1 MTTIP
6 LGLKS
11 YKRTNGFQPEV
22 QLVNLVL
29 EQDDSGGSPDNVMR
43 VQRPGL
49 DAFISLDGATRG
61 IFQTDQVLSGAW
73 FAVHGTTLSRILP
86 TQVEIGGVG
95 GSDTVSFAAT
105 FDAIY
110 VLGSRIVY
118 RWDGTTFSQIALPD
132 DYLGFPV
139 SIETINSYL
148 IIFCSTGRFYWLEP
162 GTSIVDPL
170 NFATAE
176 SSPDGGVAVTRLID
190 ELFFGGTI
198 SIEPW
203 QPSGDLDA
211 PFQKAGGRQF
221 ERGVLARDTMRR
233 FDNSIVWVGEDLI
246 VYRVGSVPTR
256 ISDHGIEER
265 LRKRTGDPTAW
276 TFGED
281 GHKYYALRI
290 PGQGTF
296 VYDAAS
302 GGVWSE
308 FSTPGRAVWA
318 AHVGASSPQYT
329 LAGDSD
335 TGAVFRIDASV
346 ATDGSIPFPR
356 FVSGTIPLVGRG
368 GRNDSFSI
376 GIGVSDTC
384 TVKVRWRDG
393 NDPYPDYYEELPA
406 EAGANILNL
415 YRLGSVSQPF
425 RTFEVLIDEPVLAR
439 ISGAVANE
447 AYQ

>member
-1 MTTIP
+1 MTSIP

-22 QLVNLVL
+22 ELVNLVL

-43 VQRPGL
+43 LQRPGL
-49 DAFISLDGATRG
+49 NAFTTLGGPIRG
-61 IFQTDQVLSGAW
+61 IFQTDQVLNGAW
-73 FAVHGTTLSRILP
+73 FAVNGNMLTRFLP
-86 TQVEIGGVG
+86 DLAAIGSVT
-95 GSDTVSFAAT
+95 GSEPVSFAAT
-105 FDAIY
+105 FNAVY
-110 VLGSRIVY
+110 VLGGGQVH
-118 RWDGTTFSQIALPD
+118 RWDGTTFSAIALPS
-132 DYLGFPV
+132 DYPGTPI

-162 GTSIVDPL
+162 GTSVVDPL

-190 ELFFGGTI
+190 ELFFGGTV

-265 LRKRTGDPTAW
+265 LRKRTASPTAW

-308 FSTPGRAVWA
+308 FRTPGRSVWA
-318 AHVGASSPQYT
+318 AHVGASSPAYT

-335 TGAVFRIDASV
+335 TSAIYRIDASV
-346 ATDGSIPFPR
+346 ATDAGVAFPR
-356 FVSGTIPLVGRG
+356 IVSATVPLVGRG

-376 GIGVSDTC
+376 SIGVSANC
-384 TVKVRWRDG
+384 VVKVRWRDG
-393 NDPYPDYYEELPA
+393 NEPYPDYYEEMPA
-406 EAGANILNL
+406 EAGANILNV

-425 RTFEVLIDEPVLAR
+425 RTFEVLVEDPVLVR
-439 ISGAVANE
+439 ISGAVVNE